1 MTAKLRVGLTPDLLT
16 SAGTPSFGLAPLELL
31 DRCNA
36 IEWEYLP
43 ANAAEISPDMAAA
56 YDVLYV
62 NAPKVTA
69 ATVGR
74 ADCRVKMIARH
85 GVGFDSVDVAAL
97 TRAGIVLTNTPIA
110 IRRPVATM
118 AMTFVLALS
127 QRLFAKDKLTRT
139 GGWNRRNDFMGQ
151 GLTTRTI
158 GLVGFGGIGRE
169 TVPLARAFDL
179 TVLTAD
185 PFAVAAD
192 VASTGATLVALDELL
207 QRSDFVVV
215 SCLLNDSTRHL
226 INAQRLAQMKKTAYL
241 INVARGPIVD
251 ETALIA
257 ALRSGTI
264 AGAALDVFE
273 QEPVAPDNPLLT
285 MDNVIVTPHSL
296 CWTDECFDAIAR
308 AGLGSV
314 ADFAMHKTPVSV
326 VNREVLDHAKVAA
339 WLANGKA
346 AAVRP

>member
-1 MTAKLRVGLTPDLLT
+1 MTAKLRVGVTPDLLT
-16 SAGTPSFGLAPLELL
+16 SAGVPSFGEAPLALL
-31 DRCNA
+31 HDCA
-36 IEWEYLP
+36 ALEWAYLP
-43 ANAAEISPDMAAA
+43 AAVPEITPDIAAA
-56 YDVLYV
+56 YDLLYV
-62 NAPKVTA
+62 NSPKVTA

-85 GVGFDSVDVAAL
+85 GVGYDSVDVAAL

-151 GLTTRTI
+151 GLTTRSI

-179 TVLTAD
+179 QVLAAD
-185 PFAVAAD
+185 PFADAAD
-192 VASTGATLVALDELL
+192 VARSGAQLLPLDDLM
-207 QRSDFVVV
+207 RRADFVIV
-215 SCLLNDSTRHL
+215 SCLLDDSTRHL
-226 INAQRLAQMKKTAYL
+226 INAQRLALMQKTAYL

-257 ALRSGTI
+257 ALRSKTI

-314 ADFAMHKTPVSV
+314 VDFAMHRQPVSV
-326 VNREVLDHAKVAA
+326 VNREVLAHPAVAA
-339 WLANGKA
+339 WLKRGG
-346 AAVRP
+346 

>member
-1 MTAKLRVGLTPDLLT
+1 MTFKLRVGVTPDLLT
-16 SAGTPSFGLAPLELL
+16 STGLPSFGEAPLALL
-31 DRCNA
+31 NECA
-36 IEWEYLP
+36 ALEWEYLP
-43 ANAAEISPDMAAA
+43 VATPEITPEVAAA
-56 YDVLYV
+56 YDMLYV
-62 NAPKVTA
+62 NSLKVTA

-85 GVGFDSVDVAAL
+85 GVGYDSVDVAAL

-118 AMTFVLALS
+118 VMTFVLALS

-169 TVPLARAFDL
+169 TAPLAQAFNL
-179 TVLTAD
+179 TVLAAD
-185 PFAVAAD
+185 PVADAAE
-192 VASTGATLVALDELL
+192 VATTGVQLVALDELL
-207 QRSDFVVV
+207 KRADFVVV
-215 SCLLNDSTRHL
+215 TCLLNDSTRHL
-226 INAQRLAQMKKTAYL
+226 INARRLAQMKKSAYL
-241 INVARGPIVD
+241 INVARGPIV
-251 ETALIA
+251 EESALIA
-257 ALRSGTI
+257 ALRNGTI

-273 QEPVAPDNPLLT
+273 QEPVASDNPLLT
-285 MDNVIVTPHSL
+285 MDNVIVTPHAL

-314 ADFAMHKTPVSV
+314 ADFAMHVTPVSV
-326 VNREVLDHAKVAA
+326 VNREVLAHPAVSA
-339 WLANGKA
+339 WLKG
-346 AAVRP
+346 VRVD

>member
-16 SAGTPSFGLAPLELL
+16 STGTPSFGLGPLELL
-31 DRCNA
+31 DTCDA

-43 ANAAEISPDMAAA
+43 AGAAEISADTAAA

-85 GVGFDSVDVAAL
+85 GVGFDSVDVPAL

-139 GGWNRRNDFMGQ
+139 GGWNRRNDYMGL

-179 TVLTAD
+179 TVLAAD
-185 PFAVAAD
+185 PVADAAD
-192 VASTGATLVALDELL
+192 VATPGAKLVALDELL
-207 QRSDFVVV
+207 AQSDFVVV
-215 SCLLNDSTRHL
+215 ACLLNDSTRHL
-226 INAQRLAQMKKTAYL
+226 INAQRLAQMKKTAFL

-257 ALRSGTI
+257 ALRGGTI

-273 QEPVAPDNPLLT
+273 QEPVSPDNPLLT

-308 AGLGSV
+308 GGLGSV
-314 ADFAMHKTPVSV
+314 VDFATRKSPVSV
-326 VNREVLDHAKVAA
+326 VNRDVLKDARVTA
-339 WLANGKA
+339 WLQG
-346 AAVRP
+346 

>member
-1 MTAKLRVGLTPDLLT
+1 MNNKLRVGLTPDLLT
-16 SAGTPSFGLAPLELL
+16 SAGVPSFGDAPLALL
-31 DRCNA
+31 DNCAA

-43 ANAAEISPDMAAA
+43 AVGSEVSQEIAARYDM
-56 YDVLYV
+56 LYV
-62 NAPKVTA
+62 NSPKVTA

-74 ADCRVKMIARH
+74 GDCRVKMIARH
-85 GVGFDSVDVAAL
+85 GVGYDSVDVSAL
-97 TRAGIVLTNTPIA
+97 THAGIVLTNTPIA

-118 AMTFVLALS
+118 VMTFVLALAQKLLS
-127 QRLFAKDKLTRT
+127 KDHLTRT
-139 GGWNRRNDFMGQ
+139 GGWNRRNDFMGR
-151 GLTTRTI
+151 GLTGRTI

-179 TVLTAD
+179 QVIAAD
-185 PFAVAAD
+185 PFASAAD
-192 VASTGATLVALDELL
+192 ATALGAQLVTLDELL
-207 QRSDFVVV
+207 KRADFVVV
-215 SCLLNDSTRHL
+215 TCLLNDDTRHL
-226 INAQRLAQMKKTAYL
+226 INAQRLSQMKKTAYL
-241 INVARGPIVD
+241 LNVARGPIVD
-251 ETALIA
+251 EQALIE

-314 ADFAMHKTPVSV
+314 VDFAKHKEPVSV
-326 VNREVLDHAKVAA
+326 VNREVLDHAKIVA
-339 WLANGKA
+339 WLNRGGSGK
-346 AAVRP
+346 

>member
-1 MTAKLRVGLTPDLLT
+1 MTTKLRVGVTPDLVT
-16 SAGTPSFGLAPLELL
+16 SAGVPSFGEAPLALL
-31 DRCNA
+31 DACA
-36 IEWEYLP
+36 ALEWAYLP
-43 ANAAEISPDMAAA
+43 AAVPEITPDLAAA
-56 YDVLYV
+56 YDLLYV

-69 ATVGR
+69 VTIGR
-74 ADCRVKMIARH
+74 ADCRVRMIARH
-85 GVGFDSVDVAAL
+85 GVGYDSVDVPAL

-127 QRLFAKDKLTRT
+127 QRLFAKDRLTRT

-179 TVLTAD
+179 QVLAAD
-185 PFAVAAD
+185 PFADAAD
-192 VASTGATLVALDELL
+192 VARVGAQLVPLDDLL
-207 QRSDFVVV
+207 QRADFVIV
-215 SCLLNDSTRHL
+215 SCLLDASTRHL
-226 INAQRLAQMKKTAYL
+226 INAQRLALMRKTAYL

-251 ETALIA
+251 EAALIA
-257 ALRSGTI
+257 ALRSGAI

-308 AGLGSV
+308 AGLGSLV
-314 ADFAMHKTPVSV
+314 DFATHRQPVSV
-326 VNREVLDHAKVAA
+326 VNREVLDHPAVAA
-339 WLANGKA
+339 WFAKA
-346 AAVRP
+346 G

>member
-1 MTAKLRVGLTPDLLT
+1 MTAKLRAGLTPDLLT
-16 SAGTPSFGLAPLELL
+16 SAGTPSFGDGPLALL
-31 DRCNA
+31 NDCAA

-43 ANAAEISPDMAAA
+43 AIGGEVSPDIAAA
-56 YDVLYV
+56 YDLLYV
-62 NAPKVTA
+62 NSPKVTA

-85 GVGFDSVDVAAL
+85 GVGYDSVDVAAL

-118 AMTFVLALS
+118 AMTFVLALA
-127 QRLFAKDKLTRT
+127 QKLFAKDHLTRT
-139 GGWNRRNDFMGQ
+139 GGWNRRNDFMGR
-151 GLTTRTI
+151 GLTGRTI

-179 TVLTAD
+179 QVIAAD
-185 PFAVAAD
+185 PFAAAAD
-192 VASTGATLVALDELL
+192 ATALGAQLVSLDDLL
-207 QRSDFVVV
+207 ERADFVVV
-215 SCLLNDSTRHL
+215 TCLLNDSTRHL

-251 ETALIA
+251 EQALIA

-308 AGLGSV
+308 AGLRSV
-314 ADFAMHKTPVSV
+314 VDFATRKTPVSV
-326 VNREVLDHAKVAA
+326 VNREVLAHAAVAA
-339 WLANGKA
+339 WLANA
-346 AAVRP
+346 T

>member
-1 MTAKLRVGLTPDLLT
+1 MTFKLRVGVTPDLLT
-16 SAGTPSFGLAPLELL
+16 STGLPSFGEAPLALL
-31 DRCNA
+31 NDCVA
-36 IEWEYLP
+36 LEWEYLP
-43 ANAAEISPDMAAA
+43 VATPEITPDVAAA
-56 YDVLYV
+56 YDLLYV
-62 NAPKVTA
+62 NSLKVTA

-74 ADCRVKMIARH
+74 ADCRVKMVARH
-85 GVGFDSVDVAAL
+85 GVGYDSVDVAAL

-139 GGWNRRNDFMGQ
+139 GGWNRRNDFMGE

-169 TVPLARAFDL
+169 TAPLARAFNL
-179 TVLTAD
+179 TVLAAD
-185 PFAVAAD
+185 PVADAAE
-192 VASTGATLVALDELL
+192 VATTGVQLVSLDELL
-207 QRSDFVVV
+207 KRADFVVV
-215 SCLLNDSTRHL
+215 TCLLNDSTRHL
-226 INAQRLAQMKKTAYL
+226 INARRLAQMKKSAYL
-241 INVARGPIVD
+241 INVARGPIV
-251 ETALIA
+251 EESALIA
-257 ALRSGTI
+257 ALRNGTI

-273 QEPVAPDNPLLT
+273 QEPVASDNPLLT

-314 ADFAMHKTPVSV
+314 ADFAMRVTPVSV
-326 VNREVLDHAKVAA
+326 VNREVLVHPSVAA
-339 WLANGKA
+339 WLNPK
-346 AAVRP
+346 

>member
-1 MTAKLRVGLTPDLLT
+1 MTAKLRVGVTPDLLT
-16 SAGTPSFGLAPLELL
+16 STGVPSFGEAPLALL
-31 DRCNA
+31 NDCA
-36 IEWEYLP
+36 VLEWEYLP
-43 ANAAEISPDMAAA
+43 AAAAEITPDVAAA

-62 NAPKVTA
+62 NSPRVTA
-69 ATVGR
+69 ATVSR

-85 GVGFDSVDVAAL
+85 GVGYDSVEVPAL

-118 AMTFVLALS
+118 AMTFVLALA
-127 QRLFAKDKLTRT
+127 QKLFAKDQLTRT
-139 GGWNRRNDFMGQ
+139 GGWNRRNDFMGR
-151 GLTTRTI
+151 GLTGRTI

-169 TVPLARAFDL
+169 TVGLARAFDL
-179 TVLTAD
+179 QVLAAD
-185 PFAVAAD
+185 PFAAATD
-192 VASTGATLVALDELL
+192 VAQAGAQLVPLDDLM
-207 QRSDFVVV
+207 RRADFVIV
-215 SCLLNDSTRHL
+215 SCLLDASTRHL
-226 INAQRLAQMKKTAYL
+226 INAPRLALMQKTAYL

-251 ETALIA
+251 EAALIA

-314 ADFAMHKTPVSV
+314 VDFVMRKVPVSV
-326 VNREVLDHAKVAA
+326 VNREVLAHSAVAA
-339 WLANGKA
+339 WFTKA
-346 AAVRP
+346 G

>member
-16 SAGTPSFGLAPLELL
+16 STGTPSFGTAPLARL
-31 DRCNA
+31 DACSA

-43 ANAAEISPDMAAA
+43 SSTPEISPEIAAA
-56 YDVLYV
+56 YDLLYI
-62 NAPKVTA
+62 NSPKVTA

-74 ADCRVKMIARH
+74 ADCRVKLIARH

-118 AMTFVLALS
+118 AMTFVLALA

-139 GGWNRRNDFMGQ
+139 GGWNRRNDFMGR
-151 GLTTRTI
+151 GLTGRTI

-169 TVPLARAFDL
+169 TVVLARAFDL
-179 TVLTAD
+179 KVIAAD
-185 PFAVAAD
+185 PFADAGEVAT
-192 VASTGATLVALDELL
+192 TGAQLVSLDELL
-207 QRSDFVVV
+207 ERADFVVV
-215 SCLLNDSTRHL
+215 TCLLNDSTRHL
-226 INAQRLAQMKKTAYL
+226 INTQRLTQMQKSAYL

-273 QEPVAPDNPLLT
+273 QEPVAPDNPLLA

-308 AGLGSV
+308 AGLGSLV
-314 ADFAMHKTPVSV
+314 DFATHKVPVSV
-326 VNREVLDHAKVAA
+326 VNREVLTDERLTA
-339 WLANGKA
+339 WFREAQ
-346 AAVRP
+346 